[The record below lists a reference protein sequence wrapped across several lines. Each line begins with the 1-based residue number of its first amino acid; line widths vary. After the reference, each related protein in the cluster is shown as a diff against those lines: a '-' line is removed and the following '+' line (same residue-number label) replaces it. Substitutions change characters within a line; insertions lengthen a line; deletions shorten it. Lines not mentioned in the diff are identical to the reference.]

1 METTFSNKVKIL
13 SVIYFQH
20 KYTPVFEEFVR
31 FNDLGLP
38 LARLVDVGL
47 CSLEGEGELYINDTF
62 NNLIEDIGVKDTGFA
77 TLEEIFASKNKV

>member
-1 METTFSNKVKIL
+1 MATTFSNKVKIL
-13 SVIYFQH
+13 SGIYFQH
-20 KYTPVFEEFVR
+20 KDNPVFSEFVR

-62 NNLIEDIGVKDTGFA
+62 NNLIEAIDTEDTGFA
-77 TLEEIFASKNKV
+77 TLEEILASK